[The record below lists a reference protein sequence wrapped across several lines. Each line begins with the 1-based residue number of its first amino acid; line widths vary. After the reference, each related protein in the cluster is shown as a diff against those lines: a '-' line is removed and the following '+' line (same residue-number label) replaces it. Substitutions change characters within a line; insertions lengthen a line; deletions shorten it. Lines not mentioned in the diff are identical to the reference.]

1 MHEAIMVVGGL
12 LGILAAGAGAQ
23 DTGVFKVTGRGV
35 EGRPAYRGGGAVK
48 FLDASVEAQVVHF
61 GSDGEMALPLAIR
74 YEVLEPA
81 PILLTSRMGTEYWRL
96 YGFDGETMT
105 AMYTDEKLDL
115 SKPGEHTAKATRAR
129 FNARY
134 GPLPARGLVGIR
146 GHYYFLIDQADG
158 KWLDVTDP
166 PAFFDQQEIGR
177 KLTFT
182 LADLSDSSL
191 FSLAISEF
199 QSTWEPGGP
208 LRLKV
213 NVTDVRGDVF
223 PLVNVPLT
231 AKAGPWQ
238 TELATEWGPLSE
250 PTGWIGG
257 KLPDPVPKRIAVRGE
272 VTLQMYGRLQRRD
285 IAVTFNQGDGRVSA
299 EAFKIA
305 EQGYELPRNAQGVI
319 RETRAM
325 WVSTSDI
332 ATAAGTD
339 ELVRRATRARL
350 NMLVPDILVRNA
362 FLAKSELMPLSG
374 SAEEGLDPLG
384 YLIEKARAAG
394 LEVHPW
400 FCVTYRDGHFRQ
412 WFREKHGAGVD
423 MIDKQGEVIPLGAD
437 VHRPEYRDFIVEL
450 MVGVARDYPVDGI
463 HLDYIRSMGQ
473 CYCEQCRA
481 EFARQF
487 GKPLVEATEEEW
499 IRWQRQAIGDI
510 VQRSAEGVRR
520 VRPGA
525 RMSAAV
531 FSSMHG
537 GAVQGQDPAGWAR
550 EGWLDLVIPMDYQMQ
565 TLQVRSNERQFLE
578 ALDDDGKLVTG
589 LSLYMRSGG
598 QVMSRPPE
606 LVREQIGLVRQ
617 LGIHGYC
624 LFAYSHLSDEQ
635 LEMLREEVN
644 AEAARPFFE

>member
-1 MHEAIMVVGGL
+1 MCNATVVVAGL
-12 LGILAAGAGAQ
+12 LGILAAGARAEEA
-23 DTGVFKVTGRGV
+23 GVFKVTGRGV

-48 FLDASVEAQVVHF
+48 FLDASVEAQVVHL
-61 GSDGEMALPLAIR
+61 GSDGEMALPLTVR

-96 YGFDGETMT
+96 YGFGGETMT
-105 AMYTDEKLDL
+105 AMYTDEKIDL
-115 SKPGEHTAKATRAR
+115 AKLGQHTAKATRAR

-213 NVTDVRGDVF
+213 TVTDARGDVF
-223 PLVNVPLT
+223 PVVNVPLT
-231 AKAGPWQ
+231 AEAGPWQ

-257 KLPDPVPKRIAVRGE
+257 KLPDPVPEQIAVRGK
-272 VTLQMYGRLQRRD
+272 VTVQMVGGLQRRE
-285 IAVTFNQGDGRVSA
+285 IAVTFNQGDSQVSA

-305 EQGYELPRNAQGVI
+305 EQGYELPRNAEGVI

-332 ATAAGTD
+332 STAAGTD
-339 ELVRRATRARL
+339 ELIRRATRARL
-350 NMLVPDILVRNA
+350 NMLVPDILVRNT

-384 YLIEKARAAG
+384 YLIEKAHAAG

-400 FCVTYRDGHFRQ
+400 FCVTYRDRHFRQ
-412 WFREKHGAGVD
+412 WFREKRGANVD
-423 MIDKQGEVIPLGAD
+423 MIDRQGEVISLGAD

-450 MVGVARDYPVDGI
+450 MVGVARDYPVEGI

-481 EFARQF
+481 EFAREF
-487 GKPLVEATEEEW
+487 GKPLAEASEQEW
-499 IRWQRQAIGDI
+499 IGWQRRAIGDI
-510 VQRSAEGVRR
+510 VQRTAEGVRR

-537 GAVQGQDPAGWAR
+537 GAVQGQDPAGWAQK
-550 EGWLDLVIPMDYQMQ
+550 GWLDLVLPMDYQMQ
-565 TLQVRSNERQFLE
+565 TLQLRSNERQFLA

-598 QVMSRPPE
+598 QVLSRPPE

-624 LFAYSHLSDEQ
+624 LFAYSHLSDDQ
-635 LEMLREEVN
+635 LEMLRQEVN
-644 AEAARPFFE
+644 AEAARPFFD

>member
-1 MHEAIMVVGGL
+1 MVVAGL
-12 LGILAAGAGAQ
+12 LGILAAGAGAEEA
-23 DTGVFKVTGRGV
+23 GVLKVTGRGV
-35 EGRPAYRGGGAVK
+35 EGRPAYRGGGVVK

-61 GSDGEMALPLAIR
+61 GSGGEMALPLAVR

-96 YGFDGETMT
+96 YGFGGETMT
-105 AMYTDEKLDL
+105 AMYADEKFDL
-115 SKPGEHTAKATRAR
+115 SKPGVHTAKATRAR
-129 FNARY
+129 FGARY

-146 GHYYFLIDQADG
+146 GHYYLLIDQADG
-158 KWLDVTDP
+158 RWLDVTDP
-166 PAFFDQQEIGR
+166 PAFFDRKEIGR

-182 LADLSDSSL
+182 LADLSDSTL

-213 NVTDVRGDVF
+213 TVTDARGDVF
-223 PLVNVPLT
+223 PVVNVPLT
-231 AKAGPWQ
+231 ARAGPWQ
-238 TELATEWGPLSE
+238 TELVTEWGPLSD
-250 PTGWIGG
+250 PTGWICG
-257 KLPDPVPKRIAVRGE
+257 KLPDPVPEQIAVEGK
-272 VTLQMYGRLQRRD
+272 VTVQRIGGLQRRD
-285 IAVTFNQGDGRVSA
+285 IAVTFNQGDSQVSA

-305 EQGYELPRNAQGVI
+305 EQGHEVPRNPQGVL

-325 WVSTSDI
+325 WVSTSDF
-332 ATAAGTD
+332 AAAAGTD

-350 NMLVPDILVRNA
+350 NVLIPDVLVRNT
-362 FLAKSELMPLSG
+362 FLAKSDLMPLSG

-384 YLIEKARAAG
+384 YLIEKAHAAR

-400 FCVTYRDGHFRQ
+400 FCVTYRDRHFRQ
-412 WFREKHGAGVD
+412 WFREKHGADVD
-423 MIDKQGEVIPLGAD
+423 MIDRRGEVISLGAD

-473 CYCEQCRA
+473 CYCQKCRA

-487 GKPLVEATEEEW
+487 GKPLVEASQEEW
-499 IRWQRQAIGDI
+499 IGWQRQAIGDI
-510 VQRSAEGVRR
+510 VQRTAEGVRR

-531 FSSMHG
+531 FSNMQG

-550 EGWLDLVIPMDYQMQ
+550 KGWLDLVLPMDYQMQ
-565 TLQVRSNERQFLE
+565 TLQVRSNERQFLA
-578 ALDDDGKLVTG
+578 ALDDDNKLVTG

-598 QVMSRPPE
+598 QVMPRPPE

-644 AEAARPFFE
+644 AEPARPFFE

>member
-1 MHEAIMVVGGL
+1 MRNAAMDVAGL
-12 LGILAAGAGAQ
+12 LGVLAAGAAAEEI
-23 DTGVFKVTGRGV
+23 GVFKVTGRGV
-35 EGRPAYRGGGAVK
+35 EDRPAYRGGGVVK
-48 FLDASVEAQVVHF
+48 FLDASLEAQLVHW
-61 GSDGEMALPLAIR
+61 DGEGEIALPFAVR
-74 YEVLEPA
+74 YQVLEPA

-105 AMYTDEKLDL
+105 AMYADEKFDL
-115 SKPGEHTAKATRAR
+115 SKPGEQTAKALRAR

-134 GPLPARGLVGIR
+134 GPLPARGLAAIR

-166 PAFFDQQEIGR
+166 PAFFDRKEIGR

-182 LADLSDSSL
+182 LADLSDSTL
-191 FSLAISEF
+191 FSLAISELE
-199 QSTWEPGGP
+199 STWEPGGP

-213 NVTDVRGDVF
+213 TVSDAQGDVF
-223 PLVNVPLT
+223 PVVNVPLT

-238 TELATEWGPLSE
+238 TELATEWGPLGE
-250 PTGWIGG
+250 PTGWVCG
-257 KLPDPVPKRIAVRGE
+257 KLPDPVPRQIAVRGD
-272 VTLQMYGRLQRRD
+272 VTLQMHTGLQRRD
-285 IAVTFNQGDGRVSA
+285 IAATFNRGDGRVSA
-299 EAFKIA
+299 EALKIA
-305 EQGYELPRNAQGVI
+305 EQGYELPRSAQGVL

-325 WVSTSDI
+325 WVSTSDF

-339 ELVRRATRARL
+339 ELVGRATRARL
-350 NMLVPDILVRNA
+350 NVLIPDILVRNT
-362 FLAKSELMPLSG
+362 FLAKSDLMPLAA

-384 YLIEKARAAG
+384 HLIEKAHAAG
-394 LEVHPW
+394 LDVHPW
-400 FCVTYRDGHFRQ
+400 FCVTYRDRHFRQ
-412 WFREKHGAGVD
+412 WFREKHGVNVD
-423 MIDKQGEVIPLGAD
+423 MIDEQGKVISLGAD

-473 CYCEQCRA
+473 CYCQTCRT

-487 GKPLVEATEEEW
+487 GKPLVEASQEEW
-499 IRWQRQAIGDI
+499 IGWQRQAIGDI
-510 VQRSAEGVRR
+510 VRRTAEGVRR

-525 RMSAAV
+525 KMSAAV
-531 FSSMHG
+531 FSNMQG

-550 EGWLDLVIPMDYQMQ
+550 EGWLDLVLPMDYQMQ
-565 TLQVRSNERQFLE
+565 TLQLRSNERQFL
-578 ALDDDGKLVTG
+578 AAPDDDGKLVTG

-598 QVMSRPPE
+598 EVMSRPTE
-606 LVREQIGLVRQ
+606 LVREQIELVRR

-644 AEAARPFFE
+644 AEPARRYFE